1 MSALEKRGNNALQ
14 VNPNVFHYPTSS
26 DINITTHG
34 SDWYWAVTGV
44 MMVCTMA
51 FIGLSFSVPRRNRIF
66 HYITAAITMVA
77 SIAYFTMASNL
88 GYASIMVEFMR
99 TNSKVAGVTRE
110 IFYVRYIDWFVT
122 TPLLLMDILLTAGLP
137 WPTVLYTILVDEIMV
152 VTGLVGA
159 LISSSYKWG
168 YFVFAMFALF
178 FIAYN
183 VVYVGVQHAKPLG
196 REVSRTYVI
205 CGGWTIFLWFLYPI
219 AWGLS
224 EGGNVIAPDSE
235 AIFYG
240 ILDILAK
247 PVFGALLLWGHRNID
262 PAVLGLHIRD
272 YDDRPIHGEKTAVGN
287 NNGVVNNGA
296 TNDPATGT
304 APISTGENANTA
316 V

>member
-44 MMVCTMA
+44 MIVCTMA

-122 TPLLLMDILLTAGLP
+122 TP
-137 WPTVLYTILVDEIMV
+137 
-152 VTGLVGA
+152 
-159 LISSSYKWG
+159 
-168 YFVFAMFALF
+168 
-178 FIAYN
+178 
-183 VVYVGVQHAKPLG
+183 
-196 REVSRTYVI
+196 VS
-205 CGGWTIFLWFLYPI
+205 
-219 AWGLS
+219 
-224 EGGNVIAPDSE
+224 
-235 AIFYG
+235 
-240 ILDILAK
+240 
-247 PVFGALLLWGHRNID
+247 
-262 PAVLGLHIRD
+262 
-272 YDDRPIHGEKTAVGN
+272 VGN
-287 NNGVVNNGA
+287 PTFSLTQTYHV
-296 TNDPATGT
+296 
-304 APISTGENANTA
+304 A
-316 V
+316 VASHGYPLDCWSAMAYHSLHHLGG